1 MGIQINGQTDTISS
15 TDGSLNIGGTVTV
28 NVTGDATGLTGTP
41 DITVGAVTASSAVIS
56 GDLTVNGTTTTL
68 DTTVTEVDRLEVGAN
83 NTNVAVAVTQS
94 GTGDILRL
102 YDGTTQAVTV
112 KDGGSV
118 GIGTDNPAEILHL
131 NGASSKSL
139 VRFTSGTYGVSNTD
153 GSHIGINFG
162 GLEVWHKENNY
173 LRFGTD
179 DEERLRITSGGN
191 VGIGTDNPGAKTHID
206 STTSN
211 TPLVVE
217 ASQNNRSR
225 IVFRNNVETGT
236 ECSIELIDD
245 DLRFTTNSGER
256 LRIDVNGKI
265 QINNA
270 TPTLEFNGT
279 QQSGTASADL
289 LWNLRDGNA
298 NDYDVVKITGQN
310 SGNGGYGDL
319 IVQTA
324 YNNTLKNRIVVSNAG
339 ISSFI
344 GYTANTDVLR
354 VHDGTVQIN
363 DSLNQNNWQ
372 LQVKNT
378 NNSFATGNSLI
389 RAEYTGTNSSDN
401 IKVFSGYVTS
411 ESAETCYIAG
421 NGMFYGKGVTALRDN
436 SVLFGK
442 YESGGATIDI
452 TSLTSSTWRILEVFG
467 SVNPNSGGSS
477 YVDPLHM
484 YVYNGKG
491 WNGSALTHYI
501 YTQHI
506 APPARDIFPSG
517 TSNSGNIVDAV
528 WYNGSTESD
537 TCPSNSGSHYV
548 RLKCYNYNT
557 TYGSSF
563 NVRYFVRR

>member
-1 MGIQINGQTDTISS
+1 MTVIRHNSISGIVSITAATGSNLAFYDS
-15 TDGSLNIGGTVTV
+15 TGSTLSLD
-28 NVTGDATGLTGTP
+28 TGDINAGVITAT
-41 DITVGAVTASSAVIS
+41 TANFTNATIS

-83 NTNVAVAVTQS
+83 NSTVGVAITQS

-102 YDGTTQAVTV
+102 YDGATEVFSVT
-112 KDGGSV
+112 DGGDITV
-118 GIGTDNPAEILHL
+118 GNSGFFYDYSAAKLGVGLDTPGSTRLHVKGHSSLNNSLLIDVNTGDSTLGFAENGTEKWRIEN
-131 NGASSKSL
+131 
-139 VRFTSGTYGVSNTD
+139 VTSD
-153 GSHIGINFG
+153 DA
-162 GLEVWHKENNY
+162 
-173 LRFGTD
+173 LRFYDVTNTS
-179 DEERLRITSGGN
+179 ERLRITS
-191 VGIGTDNPGAKTHID
+191 
-206 STTSN
+206 S
-211 TPLVVE
+211 
-217 ASQNNRSR
+217 
-225 IVFRNNVETGT
+225 
-236 ECSIELIDD
+236 
-245 DLRFTTNSGER
+245 
-256 LRIDVNGKI
+256 GKI
-265 QINNA
+265 QINNT

-289 LWNLRDGNA
+289 LWNLRDGNS

-319 IVQTA
+319 TVQTA
-324 YNNTLKNRIVVSNAG
+324 YNNTLKDRIVVSNTG

-372 LQVKNT
+372 LQIKNT

-421 NGMFYGKGVTALRDN
+421 NGIFYGRGVSALRDN

-442 YESGGATIDI
+442 YESGGGATIDI
-452 TSLTSSTWRILEVFG
+452 TSLTSNTWRIIEVFG
-467 SVNPNSGGSS
+467 SVNPNSGGSA

-517 TSNSGNIVDAV
+517 SGSSGNIVDAV

-537 TCPSNSGSHYV
+537 TCPNNSGSHYV
-548 RLKCYNYNT
+548 RLKCYNYNA

-563 NVRYFVRR
+563 NIRYFIRG

>member
-1 MGIQINGQTDTISS
+1 MTVIRNNSISGINSITAQSS
-15 TDGSLNIGGTVTV
+15 ALNFYDSTGNTLSIGASVSG
-28 NVTGDATGLTGTP
+28 N
-41 DITVGAVTASSAVIS
+41 ITGAVTGNLTGNVTVATGATIS
-56 GDLTVNGTTTTL
+56 GSTNTITASTNG
-68 DTTVTEVDRLEVGAN
+68 
-83 NTNVAVAVTQS
+83 S
-94 GTGDILRL
+94 
-102 YDGTTQAVTV
+102 
-112 KDGGSV
+112 
-118 GIGTDNPAEILHL
+118 
-131 NGASSKSL
+131 
-139 VRFTSGTYGVSNTD
+139 
-153 GSHIGINFG
+153 
-162 GLEVWHKENNY
+162 
-173 LRFGTD
+173 
-179 DEERLRITSGGN
+179 ERLRITSDGTILAGGQTASYDGGFVNLELRTDSNTVGGSMSLVNHQAAQAGATCEIDCYQNYRAAGKIVFGRENSNNWQSSAAGAASFLAFYTNSAGTNAERLRVTSGGN